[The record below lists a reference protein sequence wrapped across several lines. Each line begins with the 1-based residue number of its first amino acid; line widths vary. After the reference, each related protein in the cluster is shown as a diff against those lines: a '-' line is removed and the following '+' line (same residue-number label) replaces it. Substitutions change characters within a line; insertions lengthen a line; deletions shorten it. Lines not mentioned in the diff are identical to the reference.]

1 MFSEPHE
8 LPIIHFTFP
17 NKNNLSS
24 IYLPLIHSAALCQ
37 HSFTCFGSNNI
48 LTFIY
53 LFMVQCNIFKSF
65 SWPFAVPFLYSPYPH
80 RTLFNKLD
88 DKNST
93 FLPQHYAQTIRLQ
106 NYITVRLHIIANKSF
121 TKGSVQYP
129 SQLYVTS
136 GARLSYS
143 TFSTNFRPQT
153 VS

>member
-1 MFSEPHE
+1 MSFLSFTS
-8 LPIIHFTFP
+8 HFLIKITFHP
-17 NKNNLSS
+17 S
-24 IYLPLIHSAALCQ
+24 IYLLFILLHYVNILLPVSAL
-37 HSFTCFGSNNI
+37 NII
-48 LTFIY
+48 LTFIF
-53 LFMVQCNIFKSF
+53 LFMVHCNIFKSF

-143 TFSTNFRPQT
+143 TFSANFRPQT